1 MGRLKQYVQYFD
13 HLVQLRKSNEALS
26 TGALRFLHAKP
37 GNTRLVLERV
47 NENEHLLIFVNASRR
62 SAM

>member
-1 MGRLKQYVQYFD
+1 MGRLKQCVQHFD
-13 HLVQLRKSNEALS
+13 HLVQSNEALS